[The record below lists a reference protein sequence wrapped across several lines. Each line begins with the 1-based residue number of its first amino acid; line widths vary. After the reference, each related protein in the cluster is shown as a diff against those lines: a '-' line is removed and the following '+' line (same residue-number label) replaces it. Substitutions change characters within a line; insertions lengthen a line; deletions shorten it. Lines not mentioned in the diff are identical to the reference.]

1 MNQLERVL
9 VTEGATIR
17 AALESMTAS
26 GKQVALV
33 VDGGRRL
40 RGLVTDGD
48 VRKALLR
55 GIALESKVDEVMNRH
70 PVTLELASGAVEDA
84 VAAALAL
91 MRRRSIR
98 HLPVLDGESRLRDLL
113 LLDELTAPEPA
124 LPTRAVV
131 MAGGEGRRLRPLTDA
146 LPKPLVRI
154 GGKPIVEILI
164 ERLRSCGIEDVT
176 IALHHRSAMIREQL
190 GDGARLGV
198 RLEYLE
204 EETPLG
210 TMGALRLLPR
220 LPGAPFFVVNA
231 DILTKCDFRA
241 MWRFHRAQADA
252 AMTVGVSL
260 HQVEIPYGEF
270 SLRGDRVTRV
280 EEKPLKEY
288 PINAGI
294 YVLDPAVVAL
304 IPQGDYFDATDLIRV
319 LLDGGRVVAAH
330 VIREYW
336 LDVGRLHDLEKA
348 NRDVAEGL
356 LD

>member
-1 MNQLERVL
+1 VNQLERVL
-9 VTEGATIR
+9 VAEGASIR

-33 VDGGRRL
+33 VDGERRL

-55 GIALESKVDEVMNRH
+55 GVALESKVEEVMNRH
-70 PVTLELASGAVEDA
+70 PVTLETARPVEDET
-84 VAAALAL
+84 AAALAL

-98 HLPVLDGESRLRDLL
+98 HLPVLDATGRLLDLL

-124 LPTRAVV
+124 LPTRAVI

-164 ERLRSCGIEDVT
+164 ERLRQCGIEDVT

-198 RLEYLE
+198 RLDYLE
-204 EETPLG
+204 EEAPLG

-241 MWRFHRAQADA
+241 MWRFHRAQPDA

-294 YVLDPAVVAL
+294 YVLDPGAVTL
-304 IPQGDYFDATDLIRV
+304 IPEGEYFDATDLIRA